1 MAVAPAWRRVRPLAV
16 ALVAVAIGAGCAGSG
31 YSYHANK
38 DEKLY
43 FKLPDSWTV
52 YDTKDLLADNP
63 AAAERMWVR
72 GFVAGTP
79 SIDAVFTAGLP
90 EPRGYVQIVKLDAM
104 ERDGLSLAK
113 LRATNFGNDATTGEP
128 IDPLLY
134 ASTNKDGRFEMLA
147 YDDVVLDGP
156 HGVHL
161 RVAVHEAGGDGI
173 IDQTVLVDKATTK
186 RYVLSIGCS
195 PACFDQHKQEIEA
208 VIKSWTLEAT

>member
-1 MAVAPAWRRVRPLAV
+1 MAAGPAGRRVRGLAVAAMAVAVL
-16 ALVAVAIGAGCAGSG
+16 AGCAGSG
-31 YSYHANK
+31 YTYHANK

-43 FKLPDSWTV
+43 FKLPDDWTV
-52 YDTKDLLADNP
+52 YDTNDLLKDNP
-63 AAAERMWVR
+63 AAAAHMWVR

-79 SIDAVFTAGLP
+79 SIDAVFTPNLP
-90 EPRGYVQIVKLDAM
+90 EPRGYVQILTLDPM
-104 ERDGLSLAK
+104 ERDGLSLAT
-113 LRATNFGNDATTGEP
+113 LRATNFGTDETSGAP
-128 IDPLLY
+128 IDPLMY
-134 ASTNKDGRFEMLA
+134 AANNPNGRFEMLD

-161 RVAVHEAGGDGI
+161 RVAVHELAGDGI

-195 PACFDQHKQEIEA
+195 PECFKAHESEINA